1 MEAPV
6 ETIIGNYDSGNYY
19 SGNYD
24 SGNYDSGNYDSGN
37 FLRAGETKM
46 WKLLSE

>member
-6 ETIIGNYDSGNYY
+6 ETISGNYDSGNYFSGNND

-24 SGNYDSGNYDSGN
+24 SGNYDSGNY
-37 FLRAGETKM
+37 LRAGETKM